1 MRLRR
6 RKPQEQAAASL
17 VVDDGVKRRAQDAAP
32 KKRRTSMAWD
42 RIKILLLLL
51 FVLGAAFMSKVNAP
65 FVTATDA
72 ISEMWNETFTR
83 VVMLLVPVELLRQA
97 HYWLSEKWARYHT
110 FWAERF
116 FGGIERQTE
125 KRISPWTRFRA
136 SRYLKWAIF
145 LLLYGT
151 ILNLVAESVDGPID
165 AIVSTPRLI
174 RDGLSQ
180 IILFVFYMFFVV
192 SQFVLLFWFL
202 SRGGVD
208 VVMPE
213 EIETRYDDVWGQDH
227 VLELLQE
234 NVAFLEKPD
243 EIEAKGGYIP
253 GGMLLWGPPGTGKT
267 LMAEATAGEVGVPFV
282 FVEPGAFLNM
292 FFGVG
297 VLKVKGLFRKLRKL
311 SLRHGGVIAF
321 FDEADSLGSRGSL
334 ATGTPGQPM
343 EGAAVTATCNGF
355 GYLSGLSQHHVIE
368 ELGLVTSVAEERTGG
383 LINRFVMGGGMAGG
397 GGMGTLQAL
406 LTEMSGLK
414 KPRGL
419 SNRLRKALGMKP
431 KPPPKY
437 RIFIMMA
444 SNMPDAL
451 DPALLRPGRIDRL
464 YKVGYPSREGRKAT
478 IEGYL
483 AKVDHTLSDEEVE
496 ELAVLTPYYS
506 GAKIKDLVN
515 EALILAMREDREII
529 TWEDIRHAKRLK
541 ELGPADDTE
550 YIEREQ
556 HAIAVHE
563 ACHAVIG
570 HLMMTRTRID
580 MATIIRHS
588 NALGMVKPIQVEDR
602 VTQWRSEYEGDIM
615 VSLASLAGER
625 MFFEGDN
632 SSGVSGDLR
641 TATTLAAYMQGLFG
655 MGQGLSSLAA
665 LSQGR
670 FGTDD
675 PSPDIIQQMSHEVE
689 SLLKKLYDETWQL
702 LDRYRDKVLAVAT
715 ALEERK
721 TLSGDDIAEIIGVES
736 GTEAIDRS
744 AAWHSV
750 DPKRGRIAVVEAEPL
765 EAPADGPAGPIPQ
778 SPVDSDDS

>member
-1 MRLRR
+1 MSDEPATVDASEIKRRQVDDAPVQR
-6 RKPQEQAAASL
+6 RKALP
-17 VVDDGVKRRAQDAAP
+17 
-32 KKRRTSMAWD
+32 WD
-42 RIKILLLLL
+42 RIKLMLFLL
-51 FVLGAAFMSKVNAP
+51 FILGASFMSKVNAP
-65 FVTATDA
+65 FVTAFDA
-72 ISEMWNETFTR
+72 ISEMWDETLTR
-83 VVMLLVPVELLRQA
+83 VVMLLIPVELLRQL
-97 HYWLSEKWARYHT
+97 HYYASEKSARYNS
-110 FWAERF
+110 FWTDRF
-116 FGGIERQTE
+116 FGGLERQTE

-136 SRYLKWAIF
+136 SRYIRWTVII
-145 LLLYGT
+145 LLYGV
-151 ILNLVAESVDGPID
+151 ILNLLVESVNTPIE
-165 AIVSTPRLI
+165 AIVSTPRLV

-180 IILFVFYMFFVV
+180 IFLFIFYMFFVV
-192 SQFVLLFWFL
+192 AQFGLLFWFL

-213 EIETRYDDVWGQDH
+213 EIKTRYEDVWGQDH
-227 VLELLQE
+227 VLEMLRE

-321 FDEADSLGSRGSL
+321 FDEADSLGSRGTL

-343 EGAAVTATCNGF
+343 EENRVLTANCNGF
-355 GYLSGLSQHHVIE
+355 GYLSGHSQQHVIN
-368 ELGLVTSVAEERTGG
+368 ELGILPSTPEERTGDR
-383 LINRFVMGGGMAGG
+383 LIHRVMMGGMGGGGG

-406 LTEMSGLK
+406 LTEMSGLT

-437 RIFIMMA
+437 RIFVMMA

-464 YKVGYPSREGRKAT
+464 YKVGYPSRDGRRAT

-483 AKVDHTLSDEEVE
+483 AKVDHTLSEEEIE
-496 ELAVLTPYYS
+496 ELSVLTPYYS

-515 EALILAMREDREII
+515 EALILAMREDREVIN
-529 TWEDIRHAKRLK
+529 WDDIRHAKRLK

-570 HLMMTRTRID
+570 HLVMTRTKID

-602 VTQWRSEYEGDIM
+602 VTQWRSEYESDIM

-632 SSGVSGDLR
+632 SSGVSADLR
-641 TATTLAAYMQGLFG
+641 NATTLASYMQGLFG
-655 MGQGLSSLAA
+655 MGDGISSLAA
-665 LSQGR
+665 LSMGR
-670 FGTDD
+670 FGTSD
-675 PSPDIIQQMSHEVE
+675 PSPDIIKKMSHEVE
-689 SLLKKLYDETWQL
+689 GLLKKLYDEVWQL
-702 LDRYRDKVLAVAT
+702 LDRYRDQVLEVAA

-721 TLSGDDIAEIIGVES
+721 TLTGEEIAEIVGVDS
-736 GTEAIDRS
+736 GSIALDRA
-744 AAWHSV
+744 AAWHSI
-750 DPKRGRIAVVEAEPL
+750 DPKRGRVATIEAERL
-765 EAPADGPAGPIPQ
+765 QTDLNGDTTHSDEAL
-778 SPVDSDDS
+778 DD